1 MHTSSQSP
9 TSLEAGQLLRRMIHL
24 RSHFRLAAPENISAL
39 KKQIR
44 ETSLSDKSGE
54 INGAL
59 LYLAGTIFTHYTG
72 PISMGEFSRDLDVP
86 LSTATRTMDWLVKK
100 GYVQRLSDP
109 NDRRIV
115 RVELT
120 GTGKEIYQVIN
131 TYILERVEKALSQLT
146 PPERNTF
153 VELANRVLDGF
164 EAAA

>member
-1 MHTSSQSP
+1 
-9 TSLEAGQLLRRMIHL
+9 
-24 RSHFRLAAPENISAL
+24 
-39 KKQIR
+39 
-44 ETSLSDKSGE
+44 
-54 INGAL
+54 
-59 LYLAGTIFTHYTG
+59 
-72 PISMGEFSRDLDVP
+72 MGEFSRDLDVP